1 LIKIN
6 SIKFQFFTLNFG
18 NHNYIKTF
26 LQKEGFIM
34 PIKELKILHK
44 LWLLVKQG
52 KCIKDSVALGAVGG
66 FLGSVAM
73 ALSNYI
79 IYKAGKTEI
88 LYGHIA
94 GSIFMRPFKTK
105 RRKNYI
111 LGQIFHIVTG
121 SGAGLL
127 MVQIF
132 KTYGTD
138 LALLKGTMV
147 GMFTWQ
153 GLYNVGQRL
162 KIYTA
167 SPHLTKTGYSSLWNN
182 FVYGVVSSYSI
193 RWLAHPSV
201 FAPDIHNVK
210 QKNSTDLIYNQT
222 YPEQNSANMKEHPL
236 VH

>member
-1 LIKIN
+1 M
-6 SIKFQFFTLNFG
+6 SIEAL
-18 NHNYIKTF
+18 KT
-26 LQKEGFIM
+26 
-34 PIKELKILHK
+34 LHK
-44 LWLLVKQG
+44 LWSLVKQG
-52 KCIKDSVALGAVGG
+52 KFIKDSVALGAIGG

-79 IYKAGKTEI
+79 IYRANKTEI

-94 GSIFMRPFKTK
+94 GSIFMRPIKTNT
-105 RRKNYI
+105 RKNYI
-111 LGQIFHIVTG
+111 LGQIFHLVSG

-132 KTYGTD
+132 KIFGTD

-167 SPHLTKTGYSSLWNN
+167 SPHLSKTGYSSLWNN
-182 FVYGVVSSYSI
+182 FVYGVISAYSI
-193 RWLAHPSV
+193 KWLAHPSV
-201 FAPDIHNVK
+201 FSSVGHHAKPQNYIDLNYSQTNREPNSGKIKEPCETGFRYHNNK
-210 QKNSTDLIYNQT
+210 TL
-222 YPEQNSANMKEHPL
+222 P
-236 VH
+236 

>member
-1 LIKIN
+1 MTIN
-6 SIKFQFFTLNFG
+6 SL
-18 NHNYIKTF
+18 KT
-26 LQKEGFIM
+26 
-34 PIKELKILHK
+34 LHK

-52 KCIKDSVALGAVGG
+52 KCIKDSIALGAVGG

-94 GSIFMRPFKTK
+94 GSIIMRPFRTN

-111 LGQIFHIVTG
+111 LGQIFHLVSG

-132 KTYGTD
+132 KSFGTD

-167 SPHLTKTGYSSLWNN
+167 RPHLTKTGYSSLWNN
-182 FVYGVVSSYSI
+182 FVYGVVSAYSI
-193 RWLAHPSV
+193 RWLAHPSI
-201 FAPDIHNVK
+201 FSSDKRNEK
-210 QKNSTDLIYNQT
+210 Q
-222 YPEQNSANMKEHPL
+222 QN
-236 VH
+236 

>member
-1 LIKIN
+1 MIIN
-6 SIKFQFFTLNFG
+6 A
-18 NHNYIKTF
+18 
-26 LQKEGFIM
+26 
-34 PIKELKILHK
+34 LKIFHK
-44 LWLLVKQG
+44 IWLSAKQG
-52 KCIKDSVALGAVGG
+52 KCIKDSVALGVIGG
-66 FLGSVAM
+66 FLGSAAM
-73 ALSNYI
+73 ALSNFI

-94 GSIFMRPFKTK
+94 GSIFMKPFKTN

-111 LGQIFHIVTG
+111 LGQIFHLVSG

-132 KTYGTD
+132 KIFGTD
-138 LALLKGTMV
+138 LALLKGAMV
-147 GMFTWQ
+147 GTFTWQ

-167 SPHLTKTGYSSLWNN
+167 NPHLTKTGYSSLWNN
-182 FVYGVVSSYSI
+182 FVYGVVSAYSI

-201 FAPDIHNVK
+201 FNSKKHNVK
-210 QKNSTDLIYNQT
+210 QHTDTDMIYKQT
-222 YPEQNSANMKEHPL
+222 YQESENIKEYPL